1 MIRARV
7 KLCLQV
13 SICVLLLF
21 SMISAISWGGT
32 VGLTLSVAPG
42 EVSRGGTLTYTS
54 VITNSGSS
62 SMALTYQNSL
72 PTGLDQWNAQYRLNG
87 GGWIAYPATGLIPL
101 GIINSGASISVDIQA
116 SVEYSAPGT
125 LTDTARVTDGTTQ
138 LASTTITT
146 NVLPSVDAGADK
158 MVGLGE
164 IITFSDASAGD
175 GGDGIASYS
184 WDDDGAT
191 GFFDDERAVQPT
203 YTAPGTSELV
213 KITLSVT
220 DQQGGQARDA
230 FWLRVNAFPTVDAG
244 SDRSVNEGGSIV
256 LSEAFASDADG
267 WIASYFWSDH
277 GSGGSFDDPGTLH
290 PTYTAPTTDNCSGED
305 ITLSLTV
312 TDDWDAQASDALTLH
327 VKNVND
333 LPDVDAGPN
342 QTVHEGDSV
351 VLIGSASDSDGAIV
365 GTLWEQTAGP
375 NVSLSGEST
384 NHAIFIA
391 PEVSSQTEL
400 RFRLTVLDNCGGS
413 ASDSVLVTVSPIALP
428 VPEGAIAVEKIA
440 DRGSAM
446 LGETVHYTYTVTNTG
461 EVTLSDVTAT
471 DDKLGDITLSKTTLS
486 PGESA
491 AGTASVVVQ
500 ESDLP
505 GPLTNTVTV
514 QGMSEA
520 GALVTAS
527 DEASV
532 QLSSARSSIEVILE
546 AQDSRGF
553 PISPLDTLPVG
564 ETITYVYMITN
575 TGETTLTDLSLVDD
589 RLGEIPLSRTT
600 IAPWEHVNGSFSV
613 TITEADLPGPFENTV
628 VVTAIDPSGKT
639 VTDSDTLVLFDISF
653 DGALTLLKTSG
664 TTEAAVGDTITYTY
678 TITNTGDVMLTDLV
692 LIDDHIGEIP
702 LPTSVLTSGESLT
715 VTAIYTVTEAD
726 LPGPL
731 TNAASITG
739 RGPVGG
745 ATATET
751 TVSVTLSGIAG
762 GGGATSMDLDGR
774 VIINEIAWS
783 GTKADPADEW
793 IELRN
798 LGSIPVDL
806 SGWTLCWYPKRK
818 VVPDE
823 SLWQRI
829 ELIGTISP
837 SPIDLSLPH
846 ELGAEIVFIKQHEDD
861 LSWRVFDMSWWV
873 AGKDG
878 EEGRGYYTLERR
890 HEETVNNVVADL
902 LYDVQSPRSL
912 DLPDE
917 GAVILLFDAE
927 GNLIDTA
934 NAEHPEV
941 GGWLAGNARTKAT
954 MERSDPLLGDL
965 DSNWHTNPGV
975 IVYGLDANGHRM
987 AATTGK
993 PNSPDLEDLTLFADA
1008 QTVPH
1013 QAKEQTD
1020 LALGQ
1025 TNREDPPWVRVAAL
1039 GPVAAGGGGTVSSSL
1054 AFSRYYTDEGYHL
1067 AIETATLPA
1076 GTYFI
1081 WITGEEGETIL
1092 VPILISQ

>member
-1 MIRARV
+1 
-7 KLCLQV
+7 
-13 SICVLLLF
+13 
-21 SMISAISWGGT
+21 MISAISWGGT